1 MPENEVDQHPL
12 NSQSDMIVDQVSE
25 VIDHIPEDELL
36 DLVKSVNPSNTKHA
50 VMHRASALE
59 DYDMIQAESNAK

>member
-1 MPENEVDQHPL
+1 VPENEVDQHPL

-25 VIDHIPEDELL
+25 VIDHIPEDEI
-36 DLVKSVNPSNTKHA
+36 LVKSVNPSNTKHA